1 MLCWLYLHKKVKTWS
16 RKILLGYGPIYFTK
30 FEFVWRKRILNRQM
44 IHFSFVCTGC
54 RPHSRCHRPRSS
66 PSGAG
71 HRAGLRSTYPGQR
84 HLKDN
89 ILLLVFFK
97 KKMGQPR
104 PLFRLFSVFSNK
116 HYKFYN
122 KYMWKNVH
130 PCRDSN
136 PRPSERESLPITTR
150 PGLPPHY
157 YCLHCFVAYRS

>member
-1 MLCWLYLHKKVKTWS
+1 
-16 RKILLGYGPIYFTK
+16 
-30 FEFVWRKRILNRQM
+30 M

-97 KKMGQPR
+97 KKWANLGPFFVYFRSFQTNITSFTTNICEKMSIHAGIRTHDLRNVSLFPSPLDQGFRPIIIVCIVSSLTDLKGQSGMLMGGIVTHLCWVQP
-104 PLFRLFSVFSNK
+104 
-116 HYKFYN
+116 
-122 KYMWKNVH
+122 
-130 PCRDSN
+130 
-136 PRPSERESLPITTR
+136 
-150 PGLPPHY
+150 
-157 YCLHCFVAYRS
+157 